1 MFDHLRQQSS
11 EADDAE
17 EQEEQEE
24 EPLRPLRE
32 YAPAVSAG
40 SGGSER
46 LFGLTPLQRFV
57 IALMLF
63 LNITVLGCF
72 ALIAFE
78 KIMLP
83 F

>member
-1 MFDHLRQQSS
+1 MFDHLRQQSV
-11 EADDAE
+11 E
-17 EQEEQEE
+17 ENPPEDEE
-24 EPLRPLRE
+24 EAYTPE
-32 YAPAVSAG
+32 YTPALATG
-40 SGGSER
+40 SGGSEL

-72 ALIAFE
+72 ALLAFQ
-78 KIMLP
+78 KIVLP

>member
-1 MFDHLRQQSS
+1 MFDHLRQQS
-11 EADDAE
+11 AE
-17 EQEEQEE
+17 ENPPEE
-24 EPLRPLRE
+24 EEEAYTPE
-32 YAPAVSAG
+32 YIPALATD
-40 SGGSER
+40 SGGANL

-72 ALIAFE
+72 ALLAFQ
-78 KIMLP
+78 KIVLP

>member
-1 MFDHLRQQSS
+1 MFDHLRQQS
-11 EADDAE
+11 AE
-17 EQEEQEE
+17 ENPPEDEE
-24 EPLRPLRE
+24 EE
-32 YAPAVSAG
+32 AYTPAYLPATSVG

-63 LNITVLGCF
+63 LNTTVLGCF
-72 ALIAFE
+72 ALLAFE
-78 KIMLP
+78 KIALP

>member
-1 MFDHLRQQSS
+1 MFDHLRQQS
-11 EADDAE
+11 AE
-17 EQEEQEE
+17 ENPPEE
-24 EPLRPLRE
+24 EAALAPE
-32 YAPAVSAG
+32 YAPTETVG
-40 SGGSER
+40 SGGGSER

-78 KIMLP
+78 KVVLP

>member
-1 MFDHLRQQSS
+1 MFDHLRQQS
-11 EADDAE
+11 AE
-17 EQEEQEE
+17 ENPPEE
-24 EPLRPLRE
+24 EE
-32 YAPAVSAG
+32 EEEAYTPAYLPATSVG

-46 LFGLTPLQRFV
+46 LLGLTPLQRFV

-72 ALIAFE
+72 ALLAFE
-78 KIMLP
+78 KIALP

>member
-1 MFDHLRQQSS
+1 MFDHLRQQS
-11 EADDAE
+11 AE
-17 EQEEQEE
+17 ENPPEE
-24 EPLRPLRE
+24 EEEAYTPE
-32 YAPAVSAG
+32 YTLALSPG
-40 SGGSER
+40 IGGSER

-72 ALIAFE
+72 ALLAFE
-78 KIMLP
+78 KIALP

>member
-1 MFDHLRQQSS
+1 MFDHLRQQS
-11 EADDAE
+11 AE
-17 EQEEQEE
+17 ENPPEDEE
-24 EPLRPLRE
+24 EEAYTPE
-32 YAPAVSAG
+32 YTSALATG
-40 SGGSER
+40 SGGANL

-72 ALIAFE
+72 ALLAFQ
-78 KIMLP
+78 KVVLP

>member
-1 MFDHLRQQSS
+1 MFDHLRQQSA
-11 EADDAE
+11 EEDPLNE
-17 EQEEQEE
+17 EQEPIQ
-24 EPLRPLRE
+24 E
-32 YAPAVSAG
+32 YAPTVSAD

-57 IALMLF
+57 VAFMLF
-63 LNITVLGCF
+63 LNVTVLGCF